1 MLLEKGYR
9 IYGISRTTPAPCASH
24 PAFVHCRCDLE
35 NTASIKET
43 AAFVRQSTGRRLH
56 LLLNCAGA
64 GRFAPHEEIPVDW
77 IHRMVA
83 LNLEAPLVLTSL
95 FLRDLKRTRGFV
107 INISSVTAT
116 EPAPRGC
123 AYAAT
128 KAGLAHFSRSLFA
141 EVRRSGVKAVCIM
154 PDITRTPFFDRLDFG
169 PADDP
174 ETRLEPSCV
183 AGAVKTVLEQR
194 EGTVLTEMVLRPA
207 RFRIE
212 KKPRLTGQEAGGEP
226 SR

>member
-1 MLLEKGYR
+1 MLLESGYR
-9 IYGISRTTPAPCASH
+9 VYGISRTAGESCISH
-24 PAFVHCRCDLE
+24 PSFVQCRCDLE
-35 NTASIKET
+35 NTASVRNT
-43 AAFVRQSTGRRLH
+43 AAFIREATKRRLH

-64 GRFAPHEEIPVDW
+64 GRFAPHEELSVEW

-83 LNLEAPLVLTSL
+83 LNLEAPLVLTAL

-128 KAGLAHFSRSLFA
+128 KAGLTHFSRSLFA
-141 EVRRSGVKAVCIM
+141 EVRRSGVKTVCIM
-154 PDITRTPFFDRLDFG
+154 PDITRTPFFDQLDFG

-174 ETRLEPSCV
+174 ETYLEPSCV
-183 AGAVKTVLEQR
+183 AGAVRTVLEQR
-194 EGTVLTEMVLRPA
+194 EGTVLTEIVLKPA

-212 KKPRLTGQEAGGEP
+212 KKGVPEKPRTGQ
-226 SR
+226 